1 MKKALICKCK
11 TDGKTDGY
19 VERHC
24 IVMKPNGD
32 SVRMLRLIWDGN
44 GGEYVVHCEG
54 KLADIDWRPIDPS
67 KHWEDCPIMPL
78 EAAVEYYKS
87 KDRWPCTPD
96 GPIQV
101 SNAEIT
107 VN

>member
-11 TDGKTDGY
+11 TDGH

-24 IVMKPNGD
+24 IVIEPNGD
-32 SVRMLRLIWDGN
+32 SVRTLRLISDGN
-44 GGEYVVHCEG
+44 AGNYVVWCEG
-54 KLADIDWRPIDPS
+54 KPGDMNWRPVDPS
-67 KHWEDCPIMPL
+67 PHWQPCPMPL
-78 EAAVEYYKS
+78 EEAVEYYKS
-87 KDRWPCTPD
+87 KDLWPCTPD

-101 SNAEIT
+101 SNAKIT